1 MRRAS
6 RPPHPTQTCASPL
19 AYQREPRRQFAV
31 LQRLLA
37 THDALSAYACHVG
50 GAVFALPPGALP
62 GGFIAD
68 RLLA

>member
-6 RPPHPTQTCASPL
+6 RPTQTCASPL

-50 GAVFALPPGALP
+50 SAVFALPPGARP
-62 GGFIAD
+62 GGFTGD
-68 RLLA
+68 RLFA